1 MTDFSSEITYRT
13 ARSGGKGGQNVN
25 KVETLVEALW
35 RVEDS
40 VMFSAEEKARLASKL
55 ANRINKDGYLA
66 VRSSEARSQLEN
78 KEIATGKMVEMVRK
92 ALIVPKKRKATKMPA
107 AVKEKILQSKKKNS
121 EKKQS
126 RRKPPMD

>member
-1 MTDFSSEITYRT
+1 M
-13 ARSGGKGGQNVN
+13 N

-35 RVEDS
+35 QVDAS
-40 VMFSAEEKARLASKL
+40 AMFSAEEKARIALKL
-55 ANRINKDGYLA
+55 ATRINKDGYLA

-78 KEIATGKMVEMVRK
+78 KEIATRKMQELVQK

-107 AVKEKILQSKKKNS
+107 AVKEKILQSKKKTS

-126 RRKPPMD
+126 RRKPPLE